1 MTNAC
6 MRFRGNEARKETSA
20 RGEGA
25 EVDAEP
31 PRKIQIVEDQWA
43 SFRHII
49 EAVAII
55 AAGLWAFYTFIYQER
70 IKPAAEP
77 AALSETISIHRLGRD
92 AKRDILGITL
102 TYHNAGKT
110 EIDIAADAYNIV
122 GVRYGSASKRFAA
135 RKSNRE
141 DAGDDVPTTS
151 IHLIRAFAELRDAAV
166 GGQPGFHIILQPGD
180 TQTDDELVTVPR
192 GAYDLINAQ
201 IIAVP
206 VKTSL
211 GHRVPITIKHNRIGG
226 VLLASDDPG
235 VDEDDTETSFALVP

>member
-1 MTNAC
+1 M
-6 MRFRGNEARKETSA
+6 
-20 RGEGA
+20 
-25 EVDAEP
+25 DAEP
-31 PRKIQIVEDQWA
+31 PRKIQIVEDRWA

-77 AALSETISIHRLGRD
+77 AALSDTISVHRLGRD

-102 TYHNAGKT
+102 SYHNAGKT
-110 EIDIAADAYNIV
+110 EIDVAADAYNVV
-122 GVRYGSASKRFAA
+122 GVRYADASKPFDV

-141 DAGDDVPTTS
+141 DSGDDVPTTS
-151 IHLIRAFAELRDAAV
+151 THLIRAFAELRDAAI
-166 GGQPGFHIILQPGD
+166 GGQPGFHIILEPGD
-180 TQTDDELVTVPR
+180 TLTDDEVVTVPR
-192 GAYDLINAQ
+192 GAYDLIRAQ

-211 GHRVPITIKHNRIGG
+211 GRRIRVEIKHGPRGG
-226 VLLASDDPG
+226 VTLTTPEPDFG
-235 VDEDDTETSFALVP
+235 EEDTESNFALIP